1 MDLYHSTDCFGV
13 SELRPDKARMRE
25 LIDQLDDPEI
35 DEAEHPDISLTHD
48 GSGWSITLYPSGV
61 ATLENLESSESE
73 TRYLADI
80 SRAGALELWSMLASG
95 KLDALQAKPWR
106 LD

>member
-25 LIDQLDDPEI
+25 LIEQLDDPEI
-35 DEAEHPDISLTHD
+35 DDAEHPDISLTHD
-48 GSGWSITLYPSGV
+48 GSGWSVTLYPSGI

-73 TRYLADI
+73 TRFLPDV
-80 SRAGALELWSMLASG
+80 SRAAALELWLFLAAG
-95 KLDALQAKPWR
+95 KLDALHAKAWR
-106 LD
+106 MD